1 MAQGRGREQ
10 RLQEEDSM
18 SSIDTVPADPP
29 PEVLNQMEEAARTYE
44 RLSDQGRELRFARD
58 TYGGRARIEVRDRSG
73 AVLRTLSTAQALA
86 VAAGTPL
93 DSLDTLEAAGHL
105 HTPAVA
111 AGVPLE

>member
-1 MAQGRGREQ
+1 
-10 RLQEEDSM
+10 M
-18 SSIDTVPADPP
+18 SSNDALPAVPP
-29 PEVLNQMEEAARTYE
+29 PEVLNQMADAADTHE
-44 RLSDQGRELRFARD
+44 RLRDQGRELRFAQGPD
-58 TYGGRARIEVRDRSG
+58 GGRARIEVRDRTG

-93 DSLDTLEAAGHL
+93 DSLDTLQAAGQL